1 MLFRSEAEACQEVE
15 DIEREPTVDPAEEC
29 PSEVDELFEVEVF
42 AKLAL
47 CFYTLYEAE
56 IVGTNIHFKL
66 RDLESS
72 HVQYL
77 YMQ

>member
-1 MLFRSEAEACQEVE
+1 MNH
-15 DIEREPTVDPAEEC
+15 PAEEC

-56 IVGTNIHFKL
+56 VVGTNIHFKL
-66 RDLESS
+66 RDLDTCWIECSLEFCIKLFQI
-72 HVQYL
+72 VGAFL
-77 YMQ
+77 L